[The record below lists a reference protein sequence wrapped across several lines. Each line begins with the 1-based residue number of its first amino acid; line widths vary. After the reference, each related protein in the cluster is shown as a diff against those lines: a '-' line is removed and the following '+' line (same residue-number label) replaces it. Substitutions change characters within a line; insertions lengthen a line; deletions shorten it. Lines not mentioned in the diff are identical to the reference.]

1 MWLKAALSYV
11 TFTLCSNACL
21 RGTHDVRRDSR
32 VPAGIRTDVL
42 VRGCH
47 GAYTQVRASK
57 TCVYAPQGAYTV
69 GTYTQAG
76 VGIRALGIRSDY
88 TT

>member
-32 VPAGIRTDVL
+32 PCVYAHVL

-47 GAYTQVRASK
+47 GAYTQVPYVRK